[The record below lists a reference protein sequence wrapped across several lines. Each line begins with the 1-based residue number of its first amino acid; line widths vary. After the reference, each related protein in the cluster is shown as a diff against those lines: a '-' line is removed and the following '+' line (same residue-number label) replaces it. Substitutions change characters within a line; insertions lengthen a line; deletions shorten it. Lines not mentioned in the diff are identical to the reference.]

1 MKTSPNT
8 WWNSATGDIDYCAE
22 FMRIRF
28 TIDSDWRRMSV
39 WIYRVRLGRHWV
51 SRGDNFPCYP
61 LVQSLNW
68 LPGWVM
74 WPMGLLFYD
83 VTVDIQIWALL
94 TRSQC
99 RSSLFLTL
107 ILVFLHRIEQLK
119 ALVFDSSSDTSS
131 SSPDSSCHHKRLQ
144 RNIGNTVHPH
154 RGQKKEEI

>member
-1 MKTSPNT
+1 MMELGNG
-8 WWNSATGDIDYCAE
+8 WYWLLR
-22 FMRIRF
+22 RIYAHTIHHRF
-28 TIDSDWRRMSV
+28 WLASNE
-39 WIYRVRLGRHWV
+39 RLNLPSTPRSTLV
-51 SRGDNFPCYP
+51 FSGDNFPCYP
-61 LVQSLNW
+61 FVQSLNW

-119 ALVFDSSSDTSS
+119 ALLFDSSSDTSS
-131 SSPDSSCHHKRLQ
+131 SSPDSSCHHKRL
-144 RNIGNTVHPH
+144 
-154 RGQKKEEI
+154 